1 MSWLSNWSFNLDLE
15 NAALGGGRPD
25 GWKNI
30 VHTIQKPSGLI
41 LYGNGNEKKRGLTL
55 SVCNLT
61 IQDGIEASLVGLLQD
76 A

>member
-1 MSWLSNWSFNLDLE
+1 MQSSW
-15 NAALGGGRPD
+15 
-25 GWKNI
+25 GWGDI

-55 SVCNLT
+55 SVRALS
-61 IQDGIEASLVGLLQD
+61 IQDGMEASPVGLLLE